1 MHAHVQQ
8 RFGNNRQPVG
18 INKERL
24 LVRTCLV
31 RAIALMAMG
40 LAAASTHAA
49 ERRTITHED
58 VWLLPR
64 VGAPAVSPDGKLAVF
79 SVTEPAYASD
89 RQSSDL
95 WLVTTDGKSSPRRLT
110 QSRAS
115 ESGMTWSPD
124 SKRLAFA
131 TKRDGDEVNQI
142 YILDIAGG
150 GEALRATTL
159 STGARL
165 PKFSPDGRRIAFTS
179 DVPPDSRND
188 EDSKRIAAEE
198 KARKYKMRAY
208 EGFPIRNWDT
218 WLPENREPHAFVQT
232 VGVNDARD
240 LFAGSEMIKQSGFAG
255 RSTQGT
261 SELDLLWTPDGEGLI
276 FSASR
281 NADRGAFDYTNT
293 ELWHVS
299 TSGGEP
305 KRLTGGDDLKGG
317 DGWSKAE
324 FSPDGRTLYAL
335 REVRG
340 KAVFSPTH
348 LAAFDWPSLARR
360 GDITLPAQRDAL
372 NFVVAPNNR
381 DIYLLAEDSGH
392 SKIYRGKS
400 SGGEATLAFDVK
412 AGGYGNL
419 VGADRSGAP
428 VLLAN
433 FDSAVSPS
441 EIVRIDLQRGTH
453 QALTR
458 FTTEKIAQLD
468 LAPVEHFWF
477 DSKRGARI
485 HNMIV
490 HPPGFD
496 PAKKYPL
503 LVLMHG
509 GPHGM
514 WRDTFFLRWNY
525 HLLAAPGYVVLLTNY
540 TGSTGFGAAFSQ
552 AIQGDPLEGPALE
565 INQAAD
571 EAIARYSFIDG
582 TRQCAGGASYGGH
595 LANWMQAS
603 TTRYR
608 CLISHAGLV
617 NLESQW
623 ATSDITFAREQNMG
637 GPPWQPGVDWNKQ
650 NPIRYATNWKT
661 PVLVTVGERD
671 FRVPLNNTLEYW
683 SVLQRQQV
691 ESRLLIFPDEN
702 HWILQGE
709 NSRQFFDEVERWL
722 ARWLKN

>member
-1 MHAHVQQ
+1 MAVATS
-8 RFGNNRQPVG
+8 R
-18 INKERL
+18 
-24 LVRTCLV
+24 
-31 RAIALMAMG
+31 RAR
-40 LAAASTHAA
+40 SQ
-49 ERRTITHED
+49 
-58 VWLLPR
+58 
-64 VGAPAVSPDGKLAVF
+64 PDGKLAVF

-89 RQSSDL
+89 QQVSDL
-95 WLVTTDGKSSPRRLT
+95 WLTATDGRSSPRRLT
-110 QSRAS
+110 QTRAS
-115 ESGMTWSPD
+115 ESGMTWSAD
-124 SKRLAFA
+124 SRRIAFA
-131 TKRDGDEVNQI
+131 SKRDGDEVSQI

-150 GEALRATTL
+150 GEALRATTI

-179 DVPPDSRND
+179 DVPPASRND
-188 EDSKRIAAEE
+188 EDSKRIVAEE
-198 KARKYKMRAY
+198 KARKYKVRAY

-218 WLPENREPHAFVQT
+218 WLPENRQPHAIVQT
-232 VGVNDARD
+232 LGANDGRD
-240 LFAGSEMIKQSGFAG
+240 LFAGTEMIERPGFGG
-255 RSTQGT
+255 RSTPGA

-281 NADRGAFDYTNT
+281 NANRGAFDYTNT

-299 TSGGEP
+299 ASGGEP

-317 DGWSKAE
+317 DGWSEPE

-340 KAVFSPTH
+340 KAVFGPTH
-348 LAAFDWPSLARR
+348 LSAFNWPSLEYRA
-360 GDITLPAQRDAL
+360 DVTLPAQRDAL

-400 SGGEATLAFDVK
+400 TGGEATLAFDMK

-419 VGADRSGAP
+419 AGADRSSSP
-428 VLLAN
+428 VLIAN

-441 EIVRIDLQRGTH
+441 EVVRIDLQRGTH

-458 FTTEKIAQLD
+458 FTADKIAQLD
-468 LAPVEHFWF
+468 LPPVEHFWF

-490 HPPGFD
+490 RPPGFD

-571 EAIARYSFIDG
+571 EAIARYSFVDG
-582 TRQCAGGASYGGH
+582 SRQCAGGASYGGH

-623 ATSDITFAREQNMG
+623 STSDVTWPREQNMG
-637 GPPWQPGVDWNKQ
+637 GPPWQEGVDWNKQ
-650 NPIRYATNWKT
+650 NPIRYATHWKT

-671 FRVPLNNTLEYW
+671 YRVPMNNTLEYW
-683 SVLQRQQV
+683 SVLQRQRI

-709 NSRQFFDEVERWL
+709 NSRQFFNEVERWL

>member
-1 MHAHVQQ
+1 M
-8 RFGNNRQPVG
+8 
-18 INKERL
+18 
-24 LVRTCLV
+24 
-31 RAIALMAMG
+31 
-40 LAAASTHAA
+40 
-49 ERRTITHED
+49 
-58 VWLLPR
+58 LPR

-89 RQSSDL
+89 QQMSDL
-95 WLVTTDGKSSPRRLT
+95 WLVATDGKSSPRRLT
-110 QSRAS
+110 QTRAS

-124 SKRLAFA
+124 SKRIAFA
-131 TKRDGDEVNQI
+131 AKRDGDEANQI
-142 YILDIAGG
+142 YILDIVNG
-150 GEALRATTL
+150 GEALARDDDQHRRSLAEVLTRRPQDRIHQRRAAGKPQRRRQQTH
-159 STGARL
+159 RR
-165 PKFSPDGRRIAFTS
+165 GR
-179 DVPPDSRND
+179 
-188 EDSKRIAAEE
+188 
-198 KARKYKMRAY
+198 KARKYKIRAY
-208 EGFPIRNWDT
+208 DSFPIRNWDT
-218 WLPENREPHAFVQT
+218 WMPENRQPHAFVQT

-240 LFAGSEMIKQSGFAG
+240 LFAGTAMIKQPGFDG
-255 RSTQGT
+255 RSTPGA
-261 SELDLLWTPDGEGLI
+261 SELDLVWTPDGEADLLCL
-276 FSASR
+276 SQRQSRRVRLHQHRAVASPDRAAANR
-281 NADRGAFDYTNT
+281 NAI
-293 ELWHVS
+293 
-299 TSGGEP
+299 
-305 KRLTGGDDLKGG
+305 TGSDDLKGG
-317 DGWSKAE
+317 DGWSAPE

-340 KAVFSPTH
+340 KSVFSPTH
-348 LAAFDWPSLARR
+348 LAAFDWPSLAASRR
-360 GDITLPAQRDAL
+360 YHFAGERDPL
-372 NFVVAPNNR
+372 NFVIAPNNR

-400 SGGEATLAFDVK
+400 SGGEAQLAFDMK
-412 AGGYGNL
+412 TGGYGNL
-419 VGADRSGAP
+419 VGADRAGAP
-428 VLLAN
+428 VLIAN
-433 FDSAVSPS
+433 FDSAVSPAGS
-441 EIVRIDLQRGTH
+441 RAHRPATGHSSGADEIHRRQDRRSSIWRPL
-453 QALTR
+453 
-458 FTTEKIAQLD
+458 
-468 LAPVEHFWF
+468 EHFWF

-490 HPPGFD
+490 RPPGFD

-509 GPHGM
+509 GPHSM
-514 WRDTFFLRWNY
+514 WRDTFSLRWNY

-540 TGSTGFGAAFSQ
+540 TGSTGFGADFSR

-582 TRQCAGGASYGGH
+582 SRQCAGGASYGGH

-608 CLISHAGLV
+608 CLISHAGLI

-623 ATSDITFAREQNMG
+623 ATSDVTYSREQNMG
-637 GPPWQPGVDWNKQ
+637 GPPWQQGVDWNKQ
-650 NPIRYATNWKT
+650 NPIRYASQWKT

-709 NSRQFFDEVERWL
+709 NSRQFFNEVREWL
-722 ARWLKN
+722 ARWLKAQ

>member
-1 MHAHVQQ
+1 MST
-8 RFGNNRQPVG
+8 RF
-18 INKERL
+18 IA
-24 LVRTCLV
+24 
-31 RAIALMAMG
+31 RAIALMAIG
-40 LAAASTHAA
+40 LASTALHAA
-49 ERRTITHED
+49 ERRAIAHQD
-58 VWLLPR
+58 VWLTPR

-79 SVTEPAYASD
+79 SVTEPAYAND
-89 RQSSDL
+89 QQVSDL
-95 WLVTTDGKSSPRRLT
+95 WLVATDGKSAPRRLT
-110 QSRAS
+110 QTRAA
-115 ESGMTWSPD
+115 ESGMTWSSD
-124 SKRLAFA
+124 GTRIAFA
-131 TKRDGDEVNQI
+131 SKRDGDEVNQI
-142 YILDIAGG
+142 YILDIGSG
-150 GEALRATTL
+150 GEALRATTV

-179 DVPPDSRND
+179 DVPPESRND
-188 EDSKRIAAEE
+188 EDSKRIIAEE
-198 KARKYKMRAY
+198 KARKYKVRAY
-208 EGFPIRNWDT
+208 ESFPIRNWDT
-218 WLPENREPHAFVQT
+218 WLPENRQPHAFVQT
-232 VGVNDARD
+232 IGLNDVRD
-240 LFAGSEMIKQSGFAG
+240 LFAGTEMIKQPGFAG
-255 RSTQGT
+255 RSTPGA
-261 SELDLLWTPDGEGLI
+261 SELDLLWTPDGESLV
-276 FSASR
+276 FTASR
-281 NADRGAFDYTNT
+281 NANRGAFDYTNT
-293 ELWHVS
+293 ELWQVS
-299 TSGGEP
+299 VNGGEP
-305 KRLTGGDDLKGG
+305 KRLTGGDDLKGS

-348 LAAFDWPSLARR
+348 LAAFEWPAMKR
-360 GDITLPAQRDAL
+360 GTDVTLPAVRDPL
-372 NFVVAPNNR
+372 DFVVAPNNR
-381 DIYLLAEDSGH
+381 DIYLLAEDAGH

-400 SGGEATLAFDVK
+400 SGGEATLAFDMSS
-412 AGGYGNL
+412 GGYGNL
-419 VGADRSGAP
+419 VGADRSSSP
-428 VLLAN
+428 VLIAN

-441 EIVRIDLQRGTH
+441 EVVRIDLQRGKH
-453 QALTR
+453 QALTS
-458 FTTEKIAQLD
+458 FTADKMKQLD

-490 HPPGFD
+490 RPPGFD

-540 TGSTGFGAAFSQ
+540 TGSTGLGAAFSQ
-552 AIQGDPLEGPALE
+552 AIEGDPLEGPALE

-608 CLISHAGLV
+608 CLISHAGLI

-623 ATSDITFAREQNMG
+623 NTSDITYPREQTMG
-637 GPPWQPGVDWNKQ
+637 GPPWQQGVDWNKQ
-650 NPIRYATNWKT
+650 NPIRYASQWQT

-671 FRVPLNNTLEYW
+671 FRVPMNNSLEYW

-709 NSRQFFDEVERWL
+709 NSRQFFSEVERWL